1 MASTGELAMLLPP
14 SEGKARGGEGS
25 WDPAS
30 GVFAELGP
38 DRSRVADE
46 LASVLMAGDYD
57 PGRLFGVKGPTL
69 AHAIEADMHLRGSPV
84 LPAHD
89 RYTGVV
95 YDHLDWHGLS
105 PRGRERGEDAIVV
118 FSGLLGVSGICDPVP
133 DYRLKMSVSL
143 GGLGNVARWWRDRL
157 SPVLN
162 ARLDGRFVI
171 DGLPGEHSRAWAPRP
186 ETYAAWVQLRF
197 ERDRGGRRR
206 VVGHDAK
213 AAKGSLMRQ
222 LLESRESPE
231 KALLDVDAEGYLFD
245 WTSSVLE
252 PEPGQ
257 PATYVYVRPE

>member
-1 MASTGELAMLLPP
+1 MDSTGELAMLLPP
-14 SEGKARGGEGS
+14 SEGKAKGGEGS

-38 DRSRVADE
+38 ERRRVAEE
-46 LASVLMAGDYD
+46 LSSVLMAGDYD
-57 PGRLFGVKGPTL
+57 PGRLFGVGGPTL
-69 AHAIEADMHLRGSPV
+69 AHAIESNMHLVGSPV
-84 LPAHD
+84 MAAYD

-95 YDHLDWHGLS
+95 YDHLDWPGLS
-105 PRGRERGEDAIVV
+105 DPARARAADSMFV

-133 DYRLKMSVSL
+133 DYRLKMSVTL
-143 GGLGNVARWWRDRL
+143 GSLGNVARWWRDRM

-162 ARLDGRFVI
+162 DRLEGRLVI
-171 DGLPGEHSRAWAPRP
+171 DGLPGEHARAWSP
-186 ETYAAWVQLRF
+186 EPDRYRAWIQLRF
-197 ERDRGGRRR
+197 ERDRGGERR

-222 LLESRESPE
+222 VLESADPPE

-252 PEPGQ
+252 PEPGR
-257 PATYVYVRPE
+257 PGIYVYVRPE